1 MTWCID
7 APHLPHLWC
16 GRVWRVWRI
25 RPFHVPHHH
34 PLLYSVVWCGV
45 WQWVRLGV
53 VNIGNEGGVVTW
65 QRR

>member
-1 MTWCID
+1 M
-7 APHLPHLWC
+7 
-16 GRVWRVWRI
+16 VWRI

-45 WQWVRLGV
+45 WWRFKLGV
-53 VNIGNEGGVVTW
+53 VNISNEGGVVSW